1 MRSVLLY
8 VFLVGVPVL
17 AISGILRVGQR
28 LRSPIF
34 VEGTWNVE
42 RASNTG
48 PDSSCGCSLI
58 NADRT
63 VLTVSQSGSH
73 LLVTL
78 NDENR
83 TTFAGK
89 IRNAT
94 ITATIARPESYTSPD
109 AQGFSSA
116 SIQLNATVEREGESD
131 RLLGAFMF
139 YDCPTS
145 TMTSFSAKRQVAST
159 VHGQ

>member
-1 MRSVLLY
+1 
-8 VFLVGVPVL
+8 
-17 AISGILRVGQR
+17 
-28 LRSPIF
+28 
-34 VEGTWNVE
+34 
-42 RASNTG
+42 
-48 PDSSCGCSLI
+48 
-58 NADRT
+58 
-63 VLTVSQSGSH
+63 
-73 LLVTL
+73 LVTL

-109 AQGFSSA
+109 AQGFRSS

-145 TMTSFSAKRQVAST
+145 TKTSFSAKRQVAST
-159 VHGQ
+159 AHGQ